1 MSEQIA
7 FTFALAGTQK
17 DEVFQVLTFTGDE
30 GISRLFEFN
39 IELLSDNAD
48 ADIDAILQQP
58 ATLTLTQGDDVRVIQ
73 GIVSHF
79 DAVRQINNQILY
91 KARLVPR
98 LWELSLY
105 HTNEV
110 YLDMTVPEIIEA
122 VLTEGGF
129 ETVDYEIND
138 LQGDYKKW
146 AYKCQYGE
154 THLDFISRLMERDG
168 IYYYFTQGDVGE
180 KVVFCDQL
188 TMQDSLPEAVVQ
200 YSAASSLE
208 INALP
213 NTVHSFVSQQKRV
226 PHRVML
232 KDYNDD
238 KPSVDVKGEAIIDD
252 SANKSSEIYVWGQNI
267 ETPEEGEQLAQ
278 IRAEQILA
286 GKKVFHG
293 ESSVNRLIPGYFF
306 TMQGHFRSASN
317 QDYCL
322 LGLHHEGT
330 NRRLIDGANSEQAPA
345 YYNEMMAQPAD
356 VQYRPALETPRPEI
370 HGVLNAYVDSEGD
383 GHYAE
388 IDEEGRYRILLP
400 FDRVDRD
407 GGKASHWIRMS
418 QPFAGENQGM
428 HFPLRKNT
436 EVLLTFVG
444 GDPDRPVISGSMP
457 NAGAPSVINSE
468 NHTNSLIQTQAGN
481 RIELEDKDGK
491 NRIKFETP
499 QSGTYMHLGAPNH
512 PGDGWVVVTNGME
525 RKQVT
530 GGMQYTML
538 TGSTA
543 STLSTE
549 TNLDS
554 SSSGIEYDNSVST
567 DGVPLSTF
575 AFVERYSPLANDSS
589 DQEAKAKRF
598 TSVPGSSD
606 QNDLTKV
613 AEWSLTETSDNS
625 SDSQQGGELSGDYII
640 TRIKGTRYFWMDG
653 IEFNYGEGNIYSF
666 GNSYEITHWNRFD
679 DTEAAGLVSTYK
691 GYNVVGLIPYSGNP
705 DHADRSLD
713 TEEERLKGL
722 ADSARTEYQMFL
734 VAENASYI
742 SSWDVSAQE
751 RGILERKNYDSNY
764 FSNIGLDSH
773 SSNDLIGLVQNLDEI
788 IDQVDSWYDSDGSST
803 KFISSTT
810 KADIKLYLGKVK
822 DYCNK
827 FKDYKEYKEN
837 ADWGYLISKGEFEV
851 KQTDTFTAQN
861 GNIYDFGG
869 YWNYNLGNSYEENHI
884 NQNAEI
890 NKKSGKDKAAQ
901 GGPLFGKATG
911 NTVTVD
917 ASTAWVTKN
926 YGDSYEYTKGNNL
939 EVIEGDVES
948 LIHGDSY
955 NLFKG
960 DMEDHFRGTTHATYY
975 GASSDFFLGASTDLR
990 IGAASEMK
998 LGGGNNVNA
1007 IIWTDIELGL
1017 KLELNKGGEVK
1028 LDKAY
1033 SVAKKKL
1040 VTVAEDIKIQKH
1052 KAAIRKLKAECY
1064 KKDSDLGDIA
1074 SQVIKI
1080 KAKIESSKAKI
1091 EDVKAEIKKVTIS
1104 SWM

>member
-30 GISRLFEFN
+30 GVSRLYEFN
-39 IELLSDNAD
+39 IELLSDNPD

-79 DAVRQINNQILY
+79 DAVRQINNQVLY

-110 YLDMTVPEIIEA
+110 YLEMTVPEIIEA

-129 ETVDYEIND
+129 ESVDYDLSD
-138 LQGDYKKW
+138 LQSDYKKW

-168 IYYYFTQGDVGE
+168 IYYYFTRGEVGE

-188 TMQDSLPEAVVQ
+188 TMQESLPNAVVQ

-213 NTVHSFVSQQKRV
+213 NTVHSFVSQQKRL
-226 PHRVML
+226 PYRVML

-278 IRAEQILA
+278 IRAEQIRA
-286 GKKVFHG
+286 GKKLFHG

-306 TMQGHFRSASN
+306 TLQGHFRGACN

-330 NRRLIDGANSEQAPA
+330 DRRLIDGGNSSQAPA
-345 YYNEMMAQPAD
+345 YRNELSAQPAD

-370 HGVLNAYVDSEGD
+370 NGVLNAYVDSEGD

-428 HFPLRKNT
+428 HFPLRKGT

-444 GDPDRPVISGSMP
+444 GDPDRPVIAGSMP
-457 NAGAPSVINSE
+457 NAGAPSVINAE
-468 NHTNSLIQTQAGN
+468 NHTNSLIQTKAGN

-499 QSGTYMHLGAPNH
+499 QNGTYMHLGAPNH
-512 PGDGWVVVTNGME
+512 AGDGWVVVTDGIERKAISGGQQYTVVTNNTTDKDNSRVDFGISGKTGME
-525 RKQVT
+525 STNTKASPT
-530 GGMQYTML
+530 GTVNDDPVNLFPFTTRIDDLPNMD
-538 TGSTA
+538 A
-543 STLSTE
+543 LSATDISKLNE
-549 TNLDS
+549 LGKLKTIS
-554 SSSGIEYDNSVST
+554 SSSGAGNSGTTTQNGETTTWATGPS
-567 DGVPLSTF
+567 LSARTLLSY
-575 AFVERYSPLANDSS
+575 ED
-589 DQEAKAKRF
+589 EI
-598 TSVPGSSD
+598 
-606 QNDLTKV
+606 
-613 AEWSLTETSDNS
+613 
-625 SDSQQGGELSGDYII
+625 SGDYIVS
-640 TRIKGTRYFWMDG
+640 RKKGVRYVWEDG
-653 IEFNYGEGNIYSF
+653 IEFNYGQGFVYTF
-666 GNSYEITHWNRFD
+666 GNSHEVTVWNRQ
-679 DTEAAGLVSTYK
+679 DTGAGAKLVQDMFSR
-691 GYNVVGLIPYSGNP
+691 NVQGLKEFGGNP
-705 DHADRSLD
+705 A
-713 TEEERLKGL
+713 
-722 ADSARTEYQMFL
+722 
-734 VAENASYI
+734 
-742 SSWDVSAQE
+742 
-751 RGILERKNYDSNY
+751 
-764 FSNIGLDSH
+764 
-773 SSNDLIGLVQNLDEI
+773 
-788 IDQVDSWYDSDGSST
+788 
-803 KFISSTT
+803 TT
-810 KADIKLYLGKVK
+810 
-822 DYCNK
+822 NW
-827 FKDYKEYKEN
+827 KEM
-837 ADWGYLISKGEFEV
+837 ISKGEFVV

-884 NQNAEI
+884 EQNTSI
-890 NKKSGKDKAAQ
+890 NRSDLKEDKASPGGPDWTSLTGKDIGSMTA
-901 GGPLFGKATG
+901 GKT
-911 NTVTVD
+911 
-917 ASTAWVTKN
+917 WVTKSIGN
-926 YGDSYEYTKGNNL
+926 TYEYQLGDTL
-939 EVIEGDVES
+939 EVVVGDIEIQHYGKSYGYFES
-948 LIHGDSY
+948 Y
-955 NLFKG
+955 FK
-960 DMEDHFRGTTHATYY
+960 EEFRGRSESYFY
-975 GASSDFFLGASTDLR
+975 GAASEIFIGASNDLR
-990 IGAASEMK
+990 VGAASEMK
-998 LGGGNNVNA
+998 LIGGNNVNLGV
-1007 IIWTDIELGL
+1007 WTDINIGLALNISKGWTITFDTAGELR
-1017 KLELNKGGEVK
+1017 KSVMTM
-1028 LDKAY
+1028 DK
-1033 SVAKKKL
+1033 VE
-1040 VTVAEDIKIQKH
+1040 T
-1052 KAAIRKLKAECY
+1052 KLKKISAELAN
-1064 KKDSDLGDIA
+1064 SDM
-1074 SQVIKI
+1074 KI
-1080 KAKIESSKAKI
+1080 RSAKAKIDDFKSQIENGKALVGKY
-1091 EDVKAEIKKVTIS
+1091 KFKVEKDGIVAINAKLMNVS
-1104 SWM
+1104 